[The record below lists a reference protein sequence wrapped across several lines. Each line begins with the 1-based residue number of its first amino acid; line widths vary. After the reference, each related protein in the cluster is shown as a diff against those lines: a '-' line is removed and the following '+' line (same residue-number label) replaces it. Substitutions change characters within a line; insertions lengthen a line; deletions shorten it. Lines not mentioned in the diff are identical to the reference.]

1 MKKQQFERI
10 FQNMLN
16 REENKNQSFESLTRE
31 EKINFFIDSLNI
43 QVDGLKIASE
53 KEIEISKLSK
63 DLRFEL
69 IQKAAAAGNLEE
81 VSKLSLAIGSVK
93 VRILTDFEKA
103 TITDKLDYLQKEY
116 LKTNDHLPEKI
127 EVEVLG
133 GQNFRDFVEFAYNML
148 QTEK

>member
-31 EKINFFIDSLNI
+31 EKISYFIDSLNI
-43 QVDGLKIASE
+43 QVDGLKISSE
-53 KEIEISKLSK
+53 KEMEVSKLSK

-81 VSKLSLAIGSVK
+81 VSKLSLAVGSVK

-116 LKTNDHLPEKI
+116 LKANDHLPEKI

-133 GQNFRDFVEFAYNML
+133 GQNFRDFVEFAYNMI
-148 QTEK
+148 QSEK

>member
-1 MKKQQFERI
+1 MKTQQFERI

-16 REENKNQSFESLTRE
+16 REESKNQSFDSLTRE
-31 EKINFFIDSLNI
+31 EKISYFIDSLNI
-43 QVDGLKIASE
+43 QTSGLKIASE
-53 KEIEISKLSK
+53 KEMEVSKLSK